1 MILHLLELIM
11 VLMEKRCAHDSAY
24 DHVCNWMASLYIVSC
39 SVQLSHARLGLLPGT
54 RFFCHDILKPASFED
69 MLQSDE
75 HFRNYCRYALALGGA
90 VLSRET

>member
-11 VLMEKRCAHDSAY
+11 VLMENGAHMTAPMTMFAIG
-24 DHVCNWMASLYIVSC
+24 WLLFYIVSC